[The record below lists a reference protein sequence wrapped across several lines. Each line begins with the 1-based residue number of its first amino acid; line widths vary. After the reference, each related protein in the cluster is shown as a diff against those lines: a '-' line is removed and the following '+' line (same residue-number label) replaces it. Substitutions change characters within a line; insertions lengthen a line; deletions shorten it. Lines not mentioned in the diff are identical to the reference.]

1 MRAPAA
7 TVLAVLSFPFALAGQ
22 DSFCF
27 RGRPRPACSA
37 FAVTTFGSYVVVAG
51 RTSRDTR
58 LRAVADWG
66 LMFNVSDRDAIGAS
80 VLLSLDE
87 AGLAAGPT
95 VRYRRWVPPARSF
108 EVGVGIPVAT
118 GEEVQRGSV
127 FGLVR
132 WSMNSWF
139 AVAARPEVLRGLTYV
154 CGPSV
159 CVPEHRSRARLSVG
173 AEFGEVPGVVLT
185 GASGVA
191 ALLIL
196 VAILTSYES

>member
-1 MRAPAA
+1 
-7 TVLAVLSFPFALAGQ
+7 
-22 DSFCF
+22 
-27 RGRPRPACSA
+27 
-37 FAVTTFGSYVVVAG
+37 VTTFGAYVVVAG
-51 RTSRDTR
+51 KTNNDTP

-87 AGLAAGPT
+87 VGLAAGPT

-108 EVGVGIPVAT
+108 EVAVGIPVAT
-118 GEEVQRGSV
+118 GDEIKRGSL

-132 WSMNSWF
+132 WSPNNWF
-139 AVAARPEVLRGLTYV
+139 AVAARPEVLRRLTYV
-154 CGPSV
+154 CGPSN
-159 CVPEHRSRARLSVG
+159 CVPNYRSRARLSLG

-191 ALLIL
+191 ALLIA
-196 VAILTSYES
+196 VAVITSYEN